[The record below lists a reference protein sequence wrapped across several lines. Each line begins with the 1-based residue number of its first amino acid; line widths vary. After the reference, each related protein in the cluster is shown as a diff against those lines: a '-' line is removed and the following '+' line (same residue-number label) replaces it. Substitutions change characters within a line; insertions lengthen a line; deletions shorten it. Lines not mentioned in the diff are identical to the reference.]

1 MEINHLHTQVLILK
15 IEFGTV
21 MSFVLPLSL
30 LDTIDSR
37 NSLRIVIS
45 TLSVSARAFV
55 SAHCCLLV
63 RIVFDQHWYTLE
75 KN

>member
-1 MEINHLHTQVLILK
+1 MEINYLYTQLFMSK

-21 MSFVLPLSL
+21 MSFVLPFSL
-30 LDTIDSR
+30 LTTIDSR
-37 NSLRIVIS
+37 DSLRTVVS

-63 RIVFDQHWYTLE
+63 RIVFLIDVDTG
-75 KN
+75 